1 MLQAT
6 PLTEGWILRHSDGT
20 VDELPAVVP
29 GCVHTDLLAAGVIPD
44 PFLGRNETEVA
55 WVGRRDWTYE
65 TDLVPM
71 NGHEQTD
78 LVFDGLDTVA
88 EILLDGRLLGRTRNM
103 HRSYRFDVT
112 GMSGRLAVR
121 FVSAYAEAEA
131 VRGKLGERPAA
142 YAEPYQYLR
151 KMACSFGWDWG
162 PTLVTA
168 GIWRPVRLERWS
180 TARIARVRPLVTVE
194 QGVGVVE
201 LAVDVE
207 RARVEAPL
215 TVEAT
220 VGGEQVR
227 ASVDGTQGVVRLEV
241 PGARLWWPRGYGEQ
255 PLYDV
260 ELTLLHEG
268 RPLDVWR
275 RRVGFRS
282 VELDRSAD
290 AHGTGFTLVVNGER
304 LFARGVNWIP
314 DDVFPSRVTRER
326 YRERLEQA
334 ADAGVDLVRVWGG
347 GIYESEDFYDAC
359 DELGLLV
366 WQDFPFA
373 CAAYPEE
380 QPLRGEVEAEAREN
394 VVRLMPHPALVLWN
408 GNNENL
414 WGFRDW
420 GWEAGL
426 AGDSWGEGY
435 YLGVL
440 PRVVAELDPTR
451 PYTAGSPWSGSWEHH
466 PNDPAHGTHHSWEV
480 WNREDYAEY
489 RAEVPRFVAE
499 FGWQAPP
506 AYATLAGALPGEVL
520 AADSPGVLHHQKA
533 DDGNGKLR
541 RGLERHFAFP
551 EGDFDR
557 WHYLMQVN
565 QARAVAAGI
574 EHWRSHWPVCAGT
587 VVWQLNDCWP
597 VTSWAAIDGDGR
609 EKPLYHE
616 LRRLYA
622 DRLLTVQMRGQQL
635 VLAAVNQAGEPW
647 AGVLRLRR
655 MSVDGTVIDE
665 AELDFHAARRTVT
678 DVTVPPELVPVG
690 AKEFLVADAGGDGG
704 ADRGGALGTG
714 QGSAGGASA
723 GWGGAA
729 GTGQGSAGGAS
740 AGWGGAAGTG
750 QGSAGGASAGW
761 GGAAGTDVGAAAVA
775 GAGRGSET
783 ASGAGAGHGAGTEVS
798 AAGCAGAGWGGAA
811 GTDVGAAA
819 VAGAGRGSETASGA
833 GAGHGGDTEVSAA
846 AGAGA
851 SHGSGAES
859 SASQDAGAG
868 AGQDADT
875 EVSAAAGASAVHG
888 AGAESS
894 ARLGAGADAGVR
906 AGGLRALYFPSSDRE
921 IPYPRPEFDVVVA
934 AGGVTVTAR
943 TLVRDLLLQV
953 DRLDPAARADRG
965 LVTLLPGERV
975 TIGVS
980 GWKTPDPDAARSA
993 LYCLEPSR

>member
-20 VDELPAVVP
+20 VDGLPAVVP

-44 PFLGRNETEVA
+44 PFLGRNEREVA
-55 WVGRRDWTYE
+55 WVGRREWTYE
-65 TDLVPM
+65 TDLAPS

-78 LVFDGLDTVA
+78 LVFDGLDTAA
-88 EILLDGRLLGRTRNM
+88 EIRLDGQLLGRTRNM

-131 VRGKLGERPAA
+131 VRGTLGERPAA

-168 GIWRPVRLERWS
+168 GIWRPVRVERWS

-220 VGGEQVR
+220 VSGVRAR
-227 ASVDGTQGVVRLEV
+227 ASVDGARGVVRLEV
-241 PGARLWWPRGYGEQ
+241 PSPRLWWPRGYGEQ

-260 ELTLLHEG
+260 ELTLLHED

-275 RRVGFRS
+275 RRVGFRT

-290 AHGTGFTLVVNGER
+290 GHGTGFTFVLNGER

-314 DDVFPSRVTRER
+314 DDVFPSRITRER
-326 YRERLEQA
+326 YRERLRQA

-394 VVRLMPHPALVLWN
+394 VVRLMPHPSLVLWN

-480 WNREDYAEY
+480 WNRLDYAEY

-506 AYATLAGALPGEVL
+506 AHATLARALAGEEL
-520 AADSPGVLHHQKA
+520 AADSPGMLHHQKA

-541 RGLERHFAFP
+541 RGLERHFTFP

-557 WHYLMQVN
+557 WHYLTQVN

-597 VTSWAAIDGDGR
+597 VTSWAAVDGDGR

-616 LRRLYA
+616 LRRVYA
-622 DRLLTVQMRGQQL
+622 DRLLTLREG
-635 VLAAVNQAGEPW
+635 VLAVVNQAAEEW
-647 AGVLRLRR
+647 TGVVRLRR
-655 MSVDGTVIDE
+655 MSVEGAVIGTADVE
-665 AELDFHAARRTVT
+665 FRAGRRAVAE
-678 DVTVPPELVPVG
+678 VPVPEELEPVG
-690 AKEFLVADAGGDGG
+690 PKEFLVADAD
-704 ADRGGALGTG
+704 
-714 QGSAGGASA
+714 
-723 GWGGAA
+723 
-729 GTGQGSAGGAS
+729 
-740 AGWGGAAGTG
+740 
-750 QGSAGGASAGW
+750 
-761 GGAAGTDVGAAAVA
+761 
-775 GAGRGSET
+775 
-783 ASGAGAGHGAGTEVS
+783 
-798 AAGCAGAGWGGAA
+798 
-811 GTDVGAAA
+811 
-819 VAGAGRGSETASGA
+819 
-833 GAGHGGDTEVSAA
+833 
-846 AGAGA
+846 
-851 SHGSGAES
+851 
-859 SASQDAGAG
+859 
-868 AGQDADT
+868 
-875 EVSAAAGASAVHG
+875 
-888 AGAESS
+888 
-894 ARLGAGADAGVR
+894 
-906 AGGLRALYFPSSDRE
+906 GLRAVRFPAPDRD
-921 IPYPRPEFDVVVA
+921 IPYPRPEFDVTVA
-934 AGGVTVTAR
+934 PGAVTVTAHS
-943 TLVRDLLLQV
+943 LVRDLLLQA

-980 GWKTPDPDAARSA
+980 GWETPDADLARSA
-993 LYCLEPSR
+993 LYCMEPGS

>member
-6 PLTEGWILRHSDGT
+6 PLTEGWILRHEGG
-20 VDELPAVVP
+20 ELPAVVP
-29 GCVHTDLLAAGVIPD
+29 GCVHTDLLAAGAIPD
-44 PFLGRNETEVA
+44 PFLGRNETDLA

-65 TDLVPM
+65 TELPPVD
-71 NGHEQTD
+71 GHEQTD

-88 EILLDGRLLGRTRNM
+88 EILLDGQLLGRTRNM

-112 GMSGRLAVR
+112 GMAGRLAVR

-180 TARIARVRPLVTVE
+180 TARIARVRPLVTIGE
-194 QGVGVVE
+194 QGLGVVE
-201 LAVDVE
+201 LAVEVE

-215 TVEAT
+215 RVEAS
-220 VGGEQVR
+220 VGGVR
-227 ASVDGTQGVVRLEV
+227 ASASLDGTEGVVRLEV
-241 PGARLWWPRGYGEQ
+241 PDVGLWWPRGYGEQ

-260 ELTLLHEG
+260 ELTLLHKD

-275 RRVGFRS
+275 RRVGFRT

-314 DDVFPSRVTRER
+314 DDVFPSRITRER
-326 YRERLEQA
+326 YRERLGQA
-334 ADAGVDLVRVWGG
+334 ADAGVDLVRIWGG

-394 VVRLMPHPALVLWN
+394 IVRLMPHPSLVLWN

-420 GWEAGL
+420 GWEARL
-426 AGDSWGEGY
+426 AGESWGEGY

-489 RAEVPRFVAE
+489 RGEVPRFVAE

-506 AYATLAGALPGEVL
+506 AYATLARALPGEVL

-622 DRLLTVQMRGQQL
+622 DRLLTVRMRGRKL

-655 MSVDGTVIDE
+655 MSVDGETTAE
-665 AELDFHAARRTVT
+665 AELKFHAARRTVT

-690 AKEFLVADAGGDGG
+690 PKEFLVADAGGDGG
-704 ADRGGALGTG
+704 VDRKA
-714 QGSAGGASA
+714 
-723 GWGGAA
+723 
-729 GTGQGSAGGAS
+729 
-740 AGWGGAAGTG
+740 
-750 QGSAGGASAGW
+750 
-761 GGAAGTDVGAAAVA
+761 AAGTDRGSAT
-775 GAGRGSET
+775 GAGSE
-783 ASGAGAGHGAGTEVS
+783 
-798 AAGCAGAGWGGAA
+798 
-811 GTDVGAAA
+811 
-819 VAGAGRGSETASGA
+819 
-833 GAGHGGDTEVSAA
+833 
-846 AGAGA
+846 
-851 SHGSGAES
+851 
-859 SASQDAGAG
+859 AG
-868 AGQDADT
+868 AGQDAGTRPD
-875 EVSAAAGASAVHG
+875 
-888 AGAESS
+888 
-894 ARLGAGADAGVR
+894 GV
-906 AGGLRALYFPSSDRE
+906 RALYFPSPDRE
-921 IPYPRPEFDVVVA
+921 IPYPRPEFDVAVA
-934 AGGVTVTAR
+934 PGAVTVTAH
-943 TLVRDLLLQV
+943 TLVRDLLLQA

-980 GWKTPDPDAARSA
+980 GWKTPDPDAVRSA

>member
-65 TDLVPM
+65 TDLGLV

-220 VGGEQVR
+220 VGGERVR

-241 PGARLWWPRGYGEQ
+241 PRARLWWPRGYGEQ

-275 RRVGFRS
+275 RRVGFRT

-290 AHGTGFTLVVNGER
+290 ANGTGFTLVVNGER

-314 DDVFPSRVTRER
+314 DDVFPSRITRER
-326 YRERLEQA
+326 YRERLGQA
-334 ADAGVDLVRVWGG
+334 AEAGVDLVRIWGG

-394 VVRLMPHPALVLWN
+394 VVRLMPHPSLVLWN

-420 GWEAGL
+420 GWEARL

-489 RAEVPRFVAE
+489 RGEVPRFVAE

-506 AYATLAGALPGEVL
+506 AYATLARALPGEVL
-520 AADSPGVLHHQKA
+520 APDSPGMLHHQKA

-541 RGLERHFAFP
+541 RGLERHFTFP

-622 DRLLTVQMRGQQL
+622 DRLLTVRTRGRKL

-655 MSVDGTVIDE
+655 MSVDGEMIDE
-665 AELDFHAARRTVT
+665 AELNFHAARRTVT
-678 DVTVPPELVPVG
+678 EVTVPPELVPVG

-704 ADRGGALGTG
+704 VDR
-714 QGSAGGASA
+714 
-723 GWGGAA
+723 
-729 GTGQGSAGGAS
+729 
-740 AGWGGAAGTG
+740 
-750 QGSAGGASAGW
+750 
-761 GGAAGTDVGAAAVA
+761 
-775 GAGRGSET
+775 
-783 ASGAGAGHGAGTEVS
+783 GAGAGTGRGSATGAGSGTE
-798 AAGCAGAGWGGAA
+798 AGAGSGSEAGASRDAGPGRDASVDMGMGTAGGRGRGS
-811 GTDVGAAA
+811 GTE
-819 VAGAGRGSETASGA
+819 AGAG
-833 GAGHGGDTEVSAA
+833 V
-846 AGAGA
+846 
-851 SHGSGAES
+851 
-859 SASQDAGAG
+859 
-868 AGQDADT
+868 GQDARTRPD
-875 EVSAAAGASAVHG
+875 
-888 AGAESS
+888 
-894 ARLGAGADAGVR
+894 GV
-906 AGGLRALYFPSSDRE
+906 RALYFPAPDRE
-921 IPYPRPEFDVVVA
+921 IPYPRPEFDVDVA
-934 AGGVTVTAR
+934 PGAVTVTAR
-943 TLVRDLLLQV
+943 TLVRDLLLQA
-953 DRLDPAARADRG
+953 DRLDPAARAERG

-980 GWKTPDPDAARSA
+980 GWETPDADAARSA